1 MAEFIDFLY
10 KWLKV
15 YEIDI
20 FNIHSKSSF
29 I

>member
-15 YEIDI
+15 YEINV
-20 FNIHSKSSF
+20 FNIYSKGSF

>member
-1 MAEFIDFLY
+1 MTEFIDFLY

-20 FNIHSKSSF
+20 FNIHSKVLF